1 MLRSGKYGLAGFSII
16 LASMPLGRFWAL
28 TGGDERFYGEWI
40 SQLFGLNENISMILS
55 ILIVLLIL
63 VPPLIA
69 AYKSI
74 ANSRRW
80 IVFLAF
86 LILPL
91 FFYGLFIFYPDHR
104 FLYSPVLKAYET
116 GISSNPMAILFFG
129 LPGILILAIVSIAIL
144 FFGKYIKYLV
154 PDNKEIIDNV

>member
-1 MLRSGKYGLAGFSII
+1 
-16 LASMPLGRFWAL
+16 
-28 TGGDERFYGEWI
+28 
-40 SQLFGLNENISMILS
+40 MILS
-55 ILIVLLIL
+55 IFIVLLIL

-74 ANSRRW
+74 TNSRRW

-91 FFYGLFIFYPDHR
+91 FFYGLLIFYPDHR
-104 FLYSPVLKAYET
+104 FLYSSVLKAYET
-116 GISSNPMAILFFG
+116 GISSNPIATLFWG
-129 LPGILILAIVSIAIL
+129 LPIILILAIVTLAVL

-154 PDNKEIIDNV
+154 PNSKEIID